1 MPVDDL
7 FLRQATVL
15 ATALIYWAGVM
26 ILARR
31 VRKQIGRLP
40 NVRPRGLKE
49 RLLWAG
55 WILVVAGWMTLPFVV
70 GRATAHGLV
79 RLSPGL
85 LHPLGLV
92 LGIALI
98 LAGYAA
104 TLWCYAIMGD
114 TWRMGIDRG
123 EKTTLVTRGPYRV
136 VRHPIYLFQVIILA
150 GVLLLLPAV
159 LAVLIFFV
167 HLLCVWCKA
176 ADEEAYLLSV
186 HGQDYRDYLART
198 GRLAPRLFGRPPA
211 AR

>member
-1 MPVDDL
+1 MPVDAL
-7 FLRQATVL
+7 FPRQAIVL
-15 ATALIYWAGVM
+15 ASALIYWAGVM
-26 ILARR
+26 IQARR
-31 VRKQIGRLP
+31 VRQRIGRPP
-40 NVRPRGLKE
+40 NVRPRGPKE

-55 WILVVAGWMTLPFVV
+55 WILVVAAWMTLPFVV
-70 GRATAHGLV
+70 RGGTANGLV
-79 RLSPGL
+79 RLIPTL

-92 LGIALI
+92 LGIVLI

-136 VRHPIYLFQVIILA
+136 VRHPIYLFQVVILA
-150 GVLLLLPAV
+150 GVILLLPAV
-159 LAVLIFFV
+159 LALLIFFV

-176 ADEEAYLLSV
+176 ADEEAYLLTI

-198 GRLAPRLFGRPPA
+198 GRLLPKLFGSAPAPR
-211 AR
+211 